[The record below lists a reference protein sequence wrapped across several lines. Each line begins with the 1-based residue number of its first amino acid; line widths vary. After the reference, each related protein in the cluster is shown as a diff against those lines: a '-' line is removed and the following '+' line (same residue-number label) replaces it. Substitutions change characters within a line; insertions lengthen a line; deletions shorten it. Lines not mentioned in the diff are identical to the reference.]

1 MIDFK
6 SLRVIVCV
14 LSVLL
19 IMSCEDVVFLEDISE
34 DTITVLA
41 PADGAQVINSNVNF
55 NWEGIEG
62 ASGYKLQVAEPNFEQ
77 ANQIVVDTI
86 ASTISFFSILPSGD
100 YEWRIKGINDS
111 YQTEY
116 SIQSFKVIED

>member
-6 SLRVIVCV
+6 SLRVSICV
-14 LSVLL
+14 FSVLL
-19 IMSCEDVVFLEDISE
+19 FMSCEDVVFLEDISE

-41 PADGAQVINSNVNF
+41 PANGSEVISSNVNF
-55 NWEGIEG
+55 NWESIEG
-62 ASGYKLQVAEPNFEQ
+62 ASGYKLQVAEPGFEQ

-86 ASTISFFSILPSGD
+86 TSIISFSSNLPSGD

-116 SIQSFKVIED
+116 SIQSFQVIED

>member
-1 MIDFK
+1 
-6 SLRVIVCV
+6 
-14 LSVLL
+14 
-19 IMSCEDVVFLEDISE
+19 MSCEDVVFLEDISE